1 MIQKILSA
9 AFMIGIMSCQNPHK
23 PALKS
28 EVPMS
33 ENEVTAKEIAPPL
46 DTIIQISR
54 YQDWL
59 EDKNQIGLRLDSVL
73 SDSRCPPKVQC
84 IWAGNAQI
92 ALAFKYLSASIF
104 FKLDTHL
111 NRKDT
116 IIENYQISLLELSQK
131 GNPPYKAKFRIRA
144 VKK

>member
-1 MIQKILSA
+1 MIQKILWS
-9 AFMIGIMSCQNPHK
+9 AFMIGIMSCQNPPN

-28 EVPMS
+28 EVPIL
-33 ENEVTAKEIAPPL
+33 ENKVATNEIPPPL
-46 DTIIQISR
+46 DTIIQISC

-59 EDKNQIGLRLDSVL
+59 DDKNQIGLRLDSVL

-116 IIENYQISLLELSQK
+116 IIENYQISLLELSKK
-131 GNPPYKAKFRIRA
+131 GNPPYKAKFRIRS